1 MYSLT
6 WTNGDKMIRSTKNDK
21 PILDNK
27 EKVVDKPNSLENSY
41 TRLNSRREEAYT
53 KITERKMFNQ
63 TCQNPFLVGQDFSKV
78 LDDQKKFLIPCNS
91 NIESEI

>member
-1 MYSLT
+1 
-6 WTNGDKMIRSTKNDK
+6 MIRSNKKDK

-27 EKVVDKPNSLENSY
+27 EKIIDKPTCLENSY
-41 TRLNSRREEAYT
+41 TRSNSRREEAYT